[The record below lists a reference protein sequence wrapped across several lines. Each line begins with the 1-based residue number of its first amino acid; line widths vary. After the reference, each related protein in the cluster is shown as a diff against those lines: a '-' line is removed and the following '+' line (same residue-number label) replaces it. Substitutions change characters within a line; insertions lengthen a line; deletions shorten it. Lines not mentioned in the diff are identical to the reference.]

1 MVITASQ
8 TKGDYKMDK
17 YKVKERKEFRQIF
30 GFDAPICQ
38 SSVTTGKFNI
48 NLLKLDTM
56 IPGFNGEECTYNGK
70 PEYSLFM
77 AIREKYGDRAVKLV
91 AFLI

>member
-1 MVITASQ
+1 MNE
-8 TKGDYKMDK
+8 YKKEYK
-17 YKVKERKEFRQIF
+17 YKERAEFKQIF

-38 SSVTTGKFNI
+38 SSVATGKFSI

-56 IPGFNGEECTYNGK
+56 IPGFDGEECTYNGK

-77 AIREKYGDRAVKLV
+77 AIREEYGNRAAELVKS
-91 AFLI
+91 LI